1 MTLDE
6 CECDIGIAFAF
17 GIRTGVCSGHGVF
30 PKSDL
35 TQTSD
40 MTL

>member
-1 MTLDE
+1 MALDE
-6 CECDIGIAFAF
+6 CEWDTGIAFAF
-17 GIRTGVCSGHGVF
+17 GISIGVCSGHIVF

-35 TQTSD
+35 AQTSD